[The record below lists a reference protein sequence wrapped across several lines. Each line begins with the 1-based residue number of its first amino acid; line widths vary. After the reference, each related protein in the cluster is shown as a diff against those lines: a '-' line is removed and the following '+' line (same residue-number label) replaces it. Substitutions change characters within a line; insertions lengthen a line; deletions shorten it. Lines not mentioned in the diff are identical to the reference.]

1 MPDPLTKVAHPGT
14 QSNTAAEQRMTAEEV
29 VKLKPRSADK
39 REEVLDIASENF
51 LSKGFDG
58 TSINVMAREAGIS
71 KESIYRYFGSKED
84 LFMAVVERELSFYG
98 NGMLETTNNY
108 EGESL
113 KQALYKVAEAT
124 MHLVSTDRT
133 LALRR
138 LVFQMTA
145 TGSKVGTHYYQA
157 GPDVAYRNLVQ
168 LFEYYKPVSDYP
180 VDKLSRYFLSIV
192 LHRVVL
198 QRECGVRGNMTEDE
212 IRAHCTEAVEDF
224 LHGFCKQA

>member
-1 MPDPLTKVAHPGT
+1 
-14 QSNTAAEQRMTAEEV
+14 MTVEIP
-29 VKLKPRSADK
+29 KLKPRSADK

-113 KQALYKVAEAT
+113 REALYKVAEAT
-124 MHLVSTDRT
+124 MGVVSTDRT

-145 TGSKVGTHYYQA
+145 MGSKVGTHYYQA

-168 LFEYYKPVSDYP
+168 LFAYYKPVSAYP
-180 VDKLSRYFLSIV
+180 IDKLSRYFLSIV
-192 LHRVVL
+192 LHRAVL
-198 QRECGVRGNMTEDE
+198 QRECGVRGNLSEDE

-224 LHGFCKQA
+224 LNAFCK

>member
-1 MPDPLTKVAHPGT
+1 
-14 QSNTAAEQRMTAEEV
+14 MTAEEV

-51 LSKGFDG
+51 LGKGFDG

-113 KQALYKVAEAT
+113 KEALYKVAEAT
-124 MHLVSTDRT
+124 IRVVSTDRT
-133 LALRR
+133 LSLRR

-168 LFEYYKPVSDYP
+168 LFQYYKPKSDFP
-180 VDKLSRYFLSIV
+180 IDKLSRYFLSIV
-192 LHRVVL
+192 LHRTVL
-198 QRECGVRGNMTEDE
+198 QRECGVRSNMTEDD
-212 IRAHCTEAVEDF
+212 IATHCTEVVEDF
-224 LHGFCKQA
+224 LHGFCK

>member
-1 MPDPLTKVAHPGT
+1 VPPSTNAGSMMTVEVA
-14 QSNTAAEQRMTAEEV
+14 
-29 VKLKPRSADK
+29 KLKPRSADK

-108 EGESL
+108 QGESL
-113 KQALYKVAEAT
+113 KEALFKVAEAT
-124 MHLVSTDRT
+124 LRVVSDDRT

-138 LVFQMTA
+138 LVFQMSA
-145 TGSKVGTHYYQA
+145 NGSKVGTHYYLA
-157 GPDVAYRNLVQ
+157 GPDIAYRNLVQ
-168 LFEYYKPVSDYP
+168 LFEYYQPASDYP
-180 VDKLSRYFLSIV
+180 VDKLSRYFLSLV
-192 LHRVVL
+192 LHRTVL
-198 QRECGVRGNMTEDE
+198 QRECGVLGKMAEDE
-212 IRAHCTEAVEDF
+212 LKQHCAEGVDDF
-224 LHGFCKQA
+224 LRAFCK